1 MQNRREIRLS
11 GSGGQGI
18 LLAGIILAEAA
29 LLEGKNA
36 VQSQSYGPEARGGAS
51 KSEVIISEESIDYP
65 KVTRP
70 EILMALTEEA
80 YHKYSQGLMS
90 GAILVIDDSI
100 QLAEQVPSGVIVV
113 RAPII
118 QAAAETMKRPIV
130 ANIVALGVLVGASQI
145 VRRESLEQ
153 AVLNRVP
160 RGTEDLNR
168 QALSLGFQLAAAA
181 ASGNR

>member
-1 MQNRREIRLS
+1 MQRRREIRLS

-51 KSEVIISEESIDYP
+51 KSEVIISDDRIDYP
-65 KVTRP
+65 KVAKP

-80 YHKYSQGLMS
+80 YHKYCQGLQAGS
-90 GAILVIDDSI
+90 TLVIDDSI
-100 QLAEQVPSGVIVV
+100 LLGEEVPGGVNVV
-113 RAPII
+113 SAPIL
-118 QAAAETMKRPIV
+118 ASAMETMKRPIV
-130 ANIVALGVLVGASQI
+130 ANIIALGVLVGASHI
-145 VRRESLEQ
+145 VKAESLEQ

-168 QALSLGFQLAAAA
+168 QALALGFQLAAAA
-181 ASGNR
+181 NRNK